1 MLPTVPFWVLQRQVK
16 VEEAGPET
24 LRLTAPNLPPYELV
38 LRPIESSPNLSA
50 ALYRI
55 NGDKLLITQRETDYD
70 NPNQAWNVAF
80 ELYRQYVIV

>member
-1 MLPTVPFWVLQRQVK
+1 MLPTVPFWVQQRQVK

-24 LRLTAPNLPPYELV
+24 LRLTAPNLPPYELALQPV
-38 LRPIESSPNLSA
+38 ENSPNLSA

-70 NPNQAWNVAF
+70 NPNQVWNVAF